1 MDKVDEDAIE
11 CVEIQTEGARNT
23 EVLKHKDSLLR
34 IRIMRDQPIL
44 KCGKKYAVLD
54 GQATAY
60 IYEDK

>member
-23 EVLKHKDSLLR
+23 EILKRKDSLLR

-54 GQATAY
+54 GEATAY
-60 IYEDK
+60 VDEEK